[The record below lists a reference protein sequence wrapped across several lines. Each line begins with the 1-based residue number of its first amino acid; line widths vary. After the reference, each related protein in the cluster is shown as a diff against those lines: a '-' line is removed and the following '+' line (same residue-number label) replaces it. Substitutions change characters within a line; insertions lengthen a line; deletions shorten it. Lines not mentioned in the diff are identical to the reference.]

1 MNVAELRN
9 YIDALVKEYFAGAS
23 VLWTMESMVHAKNP
37 SVLLNL
43 KNIQTGT
50 SSITFYKDGEI
61 FDSYPATAQ
70 LEINLFTDGKVE
82 KQPNLVLP
90 RENTAVQDLSGLQLF
105 LGSEYVLGRN
115 NEANVN
121 LLPLGPVNNVSS
133 VRDNTEREFSAMQ
146 EYTVYFY
153 MEVVGYAGVKG
164 TENYS
169 GGAQKKLQQI
179 QTDYFEKVEVEM
191 EESNGK

>member
-169 GGAQKKLQQI
+169 GGAQKNLQQI